1 MTTYHIEHRITQ
13 TINTD
18 PQRRCY
24 NGCYA
29 KTANEWSRWHWLEIE
44 VPETKIEEKLQF
56 WRDLNDFAVSQRGED
71 DRREFRAVPAY
82 DLGFSQTTNYSHS

>member
-24 NGCYA
+24 A
-29 KTANEWSRWHWLEIE
+29 KTANEWSRWFCDQTATNDKA
-44 VPETKIEEKLQF
+44 PTSSRGQRSGTKKPL
-56 WRDLNDFAVSQRGED
+56 S
-71 DRREFRAVPAY
+71 RRWCGV
-82 DLGFSQTTNYSHS
+82 G